1 MNVSIICVGRMKAG
15 PERELLS
22 RYIERAQKTGK
33 TLGLSKFNIIEIVE
47 ARLSSASARKKTEAK
62 EISKNIPDKAI
73 IIALDERGKSI
84 SSLKFANNIANWR
97 DEGKSD
103 ICFIIGGADGLYENI
118 TSSANMMLAFSSLTW
133 PHQLVRIM
141 LSEQLYRTTTILSN
155 HPYHREG

>member
-1 MNVSIICVGRMKAG
+1 MKAG
-15 PERELLS
+15 TERELLN

-33 TLGLSKFNIIEIVE
+33 VLSLTFNIVEIIES
-47 ARLSSASARKKTEAK
+47 RLSSASARKKAEAK
-62 EISKNIPDKAI
+62 EISKNTPKKAI

-103 ICFIIGGADGLYENI
+103 ICFVIGGADGLNENI